1 MFLARIAPALLGA
14 LMVLA
19 VLSAL
24 VLAAGKPLGASF
36 QIILQGATGYPRGE
50 AFGPLDAWDAVLHD
64 MTLLVLTGLAVAVA
78 LQAGLFNIGAAGQ
91 LLVGALVAAWV
102 GAQAGIPAPLHLPAA
117 LAAGALAGALW
128 AFPPAWL
135 KTHRGAHEV
144 ISTIMF
150 NYIAL
155 YLTHWLVTAR
165 LKDPAGDAP
174 QTAPIAEA
182 ARLGMLHE
190 AFLQASWGL
199 AIAVLVALGLWLV
212 LYRTVWGYE
221 MRATGAN
228 RDAADA
234 AGAPTARRMT
244 EAMLLSG
251 ALAGSLW
258 VGLAAAVLV
267 GLALALIHAVATQ
280 ELRTDHIVSGVAINL
295 LALGLSTYLFR
306 QLIVPREEAGESS
319 VVPTFGAVSLGRLEN
334 LPLLNV
340 LVKDQ
345 SWLTLFALGLPFV
358 LLVLLT
364 RTRWGLRV
372 YAVGND
378 SQKARMMGVPVK
390 RLRYLGVLLSGAL
403 AGMAGAFLVLTAT
416 GQFRENMSA
425 GRGFIA
431 LAALIFGRWHPLGA
445 AGAALGFGF
454 FEALQMRLQGQPV
467 FGVQLPTDL
476 LLMLPYLLTVIALMG
491 LLGRMKPPS
500 DLGN

>member
-1 MFLARIAPALLGA
+1 MGGILDAELFGTAIRQATPLI
-14 LMVLA
+14 
-19 VLSAL
+19 
-24 VLAAGKPLGASF
+24 LAALGGLLSERVGVVNIGLEGKILMGAFAAALG
-36 QIILQGATGYPRGE
+36 
-50 AFGPLDAWDAVLHD
+50 
-64 MTLLVLTGLAVAVA
+64 TLL
-78 LQAGLFNIGAAGQ
+78 
-91 LLVGALVAAWV
+91 
-102 GAQAGIPAPLHLPAA
+102 
-117 LAAGALAGALW
+117 
-128 AFPPAWL
+128 
-135 KTHRGAHEV
+135 
-144 ISTIMF
+144 S
-150 NYIAL
+150 
-155 YLTHWLVTAR
+155 
-165 LKDPAGDAP
+165 
-174 QTAPIAEA
+174 
-182 ARLGMLHE
+182 
-190 AFLQASWGL
+190 
-199 AIAVLVALGLWLV
+199 
-212 LYRTVWGYE
+212 
-221 MRATGAN
+221 
-228 RDAADA
+228 
-234 AGAPTARRMT
+234 
-244 EAMLLSG
+244 
-251 ALAGSLW
+251 GSLW

-280 ELRTDHIVSGVAINL
+280 EWRTDHIVSGVAINL

-319 VVPTFGAVSLGRLEN
+319 VVPTFGAVSLGGLEN
-334 LPLLNV
+334 LPLL
-340 LVKDQ
+340 KDQ

-358 LLVLLT
+358 LLMLLT

-390 RLRYLGVLLSGAL
+390 RMRYLGVLLSGAL
-403 AGMAGAFLVLTAT
+403 AGLAGAFLVLAAT

-491 LLGRMKPPS
+491 LLGKMKPPS

>member
-1 MFLARIAPALLGA
+1 MGGILDAELLGTA
-14 LMVLA
+14 IRQATPLI
-19 VLSAL
+19 
-24 VLAAGKPLGASF
+24 LAALGGLLSERVGVVNIGLEGKILMGAFAAALG
-36 QIILQGATGYPRGE
+36 
-50 AFGPLDAWDAVLHD
+50 
-64 MTLLVLTGLAVAVA
+64 TLL
-78 LQAGLFNIGAAGQ
+78 
-91 LLVGALVAAWV
+91 
-102 GAQAGIPAPLHLPAA
+102 
-117 LAAGALAGALW
+117 
-128 AFPPAWL
+128 
-135 KTHRGAHEV
+135 
-144 ISTIMF
+144 S
-150 NYIAL
+150 
-155 YLTHWLVTAR
+155 
-165 LKDPAGDAP
+165 
-174 QTAPIAEA
+174 
-182 ARLGMLHE
+182 
-190 AFLQASWGL
+190 
-199 AIAVLVALGLWLV
+199 
-212 LYRTVWGYE
+212 
-221 MRATGAN
+221 
-228 RDAADA
+228 
-234 AGAPTARRMT
+234 
-244 EAMLLSG
+244 
-251 ALAGSLW
+251 GSLW

-280 ELRTDHIVSGVAINL
+280 EWRTDHIVSGVAINL

-319 VVPTFGAVSLGRLEN
+319 VVPTFGAVSLGGLEN
-334 LPLLNV
+334 LPLL
-340 LVKDQ
+340 KDQ
-345 SWLTLFALGLPFV
+345 SWLTLFALALPFV
-358 LLVLLT
+358 LLMLLT

-390 RLRYLGVLLSGAL
+390 RMRYLGVLLSGAL
-403 AGMAGAFLVLTAT
+403 AGLAGAFLVLAAT